1 MSFVQNASPL
11 GQGRSNQ
18 ARDFARRASNKLLPW
33 IKEHYEIYTLDQG
46 AFTPGDLYNYHLRG
60 DYYLGLTKDGP
71 LELENL
77 GLAAP
82 GAGRLVHFAQL
93 PDAYTGATSADL
105 ALDICNGPFFGGVAE
120 YGVRGA
126 SAPIGGGVVA
136 AHFFAREVA
145 NGSML
150 TEFLFAEQATMSY
163 RLLPYMDNFHQNV
176 RNFLV
181 NEMLFFID
189 NIRLLQ
195 PAPRDNNNP
204 VEFPRAVDLTYM
216 NVPGF
221 SILNELDAMSIQF
234 PTFNTA
240 SVGVIQ
246 IPGMANPDIGA
257 YPTFASIIGTV
268 DREMPLFPM
277 PIVLVVEAM
286 TEYLELIAPDLDP
299 ATDALIRPHYASLLT
314 AAVQVAYRL
323 GGYYSLNAAGTLDF
337 SPRFFT
343 SQARTGNTRFR
354 SVKYT
359 DVNADEPYN
368 QNTARNE
375 LQNFL
380 DTYFNLVND
389 PFPIGTLVNLNL
401 NRTQGNARQVL
412 DAVFNGQTLN
422 RNGPVPPNGNRLT
435 RPELDAFFD
444 VHGTIFE
451 IVGVNTPIRRGRRN
465 VRRYQLAS
473 RDAAGAPS
481 AEVLELQNIA
491 EDYGQNKA
499 PAFVLHRVANLGP
512 NNLQANTPLNI
523 IGRTLLSS
531 SYSLFNAGSYF
542 SSQRDMRK
550 LTDKN
555 APGHYPP
562 LNEAMG
568 PAVHGRSAHSAN
580 KMGIIDMYA
589 EQRADLI
596 ADYLAA
602 MYDSLKGN
610 YRDAFVNFYDSDFH
624 VNELS
629 YYTNAVS
636 NYISNQ
642 VAPQDANNDPVLV
655 GPRLTT
661 RLPPESSGAGQDPS
675 RQIQNIRN
683 ADPELVYYQIDS
695 PLLRDV
701 LTQLNTSFYQ
711 WYTGIAEQMDR
722 GTRNLTR
729 AGNEEGDE
737 FVPGTNDLLYPGIS
751 RTSGSG
757 RDPSQDRQPVRPTKL
772 IVQSMWPLLRSRAQT
787 AVESGEVPAHTM
799 LQQLAL
805 AVAGH
810 RANTSQAVPAVPI
823 STSFVNFGELLRSP
837 GQYALPPSLSTK
849 DIAAFIDY
857 LEATY
862 FNDYGLIGVLAAN
875 IETTRTINYNQ
886 DQLVSAFKK
895 YYRAY
900 RNTKALN
907 RFTFSATANLVNIFR
922 ELVAVPGPLRAA
934 EAARAADGGTMTT
947 APPPAPTEQPAL
959 SPPIPEPMRRTP

>member
-1 MSFVQNASPL
+1 
-11 GQGRSNQ
+11 
-18 ARDFARRASNKLLPW
+18 
-33 IKEHYEIYTLDQG
+33 
-46 AFTPGDLYNYHLRG
+46 
-60 DYYLGLTKDGP
+60 
-71 LELENL
+71 
-77 GLAAP
+77 
-82 GAGRLVHFAQL
+82 
-93 PDAYTGATSADL
+93 
-105 ALDICNGPFFGGVAE
+105 
-120 YGVRGA
+120 
-126 SAPIGGGVVA
+126 
-136 AHFFAREVA
+136 
-145 NGSML
+145 
-150 TEFLFAEQATMSY
+150 
-163 RLLPYMDNFHQNV
+163 
-176 RNFLV
+176 
-181 NEMLFFID
+181 
-189 NIRLLQ
+189 
-195 PAPRDNNNP
+195 
-204 VEFPRAVDLTYM
+204 M

-221 SILNELDAMSIQF
+221 SILNDLDAMSAQF

-343 SQARTGNTRFR
+343 SQAHRNTRFR

-359 DVNADEPYN
+359 DVNAEEPYN

-473 RDAAGAPS
+473 RDDAGAPS

-523 IGRTLLSS
+523 IGRTLLPSS
-531 SYSLFNAGSYF
+531 SYSIFNAGSYF

-568 PAVHGRSAHSAN
+568 PAVH
-580 KMGIIDMYA
+580 
-589 EQRADLI
+589 E
-596 ADYLAA
+596 
-602 MYDSLKGN
+602 
-610 YRDAFVNFYDSDFH
+610 
-624 VNELS
+624 
-629 YYTNAVS
+629 
-636 NYISNQ
+636 
-642 VAPQDANNDPVLV
+642 
-655 GPRLTT
+655 
-661 RLPPESSGAGQDPS
+661 GQP
-675 RQIQNIRN
+675 I
-683 ADPELVYYQIDS
+683 L
-695 PLLRDV
+695 
-701 LTQLNTSFYQ
+701 
-711 WYTGIAEQMDR
+711 
-722 GTRNLTR
+722 
-729 AGNEEGDE
+729 
-737 FVPGTNDLLYPGIS
+737 
-751 RTSGSG
+751 
-757 RDPSQDRQPVRPTKL
+757 PTKWA
-772 IVQSMWPLLRSRAQT
+772 S
-787 AVESGEVPAHTM
+787 
-799 LQQLAL
+799 
-805 AVAGH
+805 
-810 RANTSQAVPAVPI
+810 
-823 STSFVNFGELLRSP
+823 
-837 GQYALPPSLSTK
+837 
-849 DIAAFIDY
+849 
-857 LEATY
+857 
-862 FNDYGLIGVLAAN
+862 
-875 IETTRTINYNQ
+875 
-886 DQLVSAFKK
+886 
-895 YYRAY
+895 
-900 RNTKALN
+900 
-907 RFTFSATANLVNIFR
+907 
-922 ELVAVPGPLRAA
+922 
-934 EAARAADGGTMTT
+934 
-947 APPPAPTEQPAL
+947 
-959 SPPIPEPMRRTP
+959 